1 MTFPPADPCLVSLRL
16 LREIHQ
22 VLVLLRHWEW
32 SVDNAIKGPNIQE
45 SLLGVLLL
53 DEIREA
59 VKDELFQPK
68 ETQSKKIIG
77 GRPPPGKQRRK
88 KGAKGKGRR
97 AGSPV
102 EETQTRERTP
112 HWILGRRTT
121 GRKS

>member
-22 VLVLLRHWEW
+22 VLVLLGHWEW

-68 ETQSKKIIG
+68 ETQSKKLLG
-77 GRPPPGKQRRK
+77 AGRAAGQAKPK
-88 KGAKGKGRR
+88 KGQRAKGKGRR

-102 EETQTRERTP
+102 
-112 HWILGRRTT
+112 
-121 GRKS
+121 